1 MIRTYLHPLLE
12 ASGVGCVMPGG
23 KVLHQA
29 AVGRPTLS
37 FHHAQDI
44 WKLLFFPDTGLAELY
59 ADSRISISGGDIYS
73 LLHAFLDPA
82 VLKVMPLPIR
92 MAGSFFGLV
101 NRFSQGRTKRQSRKN
116 VHAHY
121 DLGNALYGI
130 FLDKDWQY
138 SCAYFPHDGMTLDE
152 AQQAKKDHIR
162 RKLRLEPGARVLDIG
177 CGWGGMAL
185 DLARAGAVVKGV
197 TLSDQQLDLA
207 RRRATKAKLPVDFA
221 LQDYR
226 EENSLYDRIVSV
238 GMLEHVG
245 KTQLARF
252 FDSVDRCLKED
263 GIALIHTIGRPQSP
277 RPTNRFIQKYIFPG
291 GYIPSL
297 SELTLA
303 VETTGLAISDVE
315 VFFLHYAE
323 TLRSWRENFLRNR
336 DDVVHLYDEHFA
348 RIWEFYLASSE
359 ACFRHKGLVVYQLQ
373 LVKPD
378 TTPMMS
384 RDYIHSGK

>member
-1 MIRTYLHPLLE
+1 M
-12 ASGVGCVMPGG
+12 SGWQNSTPM
-23 KVLHQA
+23 A
-29 AVGRPTLS
+29 A
-37 FHHAQDI
+37 
-44 WKLLFFPDTGLAELY
+44 FPFP
-59 ADSRISISGGDIYS
+59 GGDIYN
-73 LLHAFLDPA
+73 LVYAFLDPA
-82 VLKVMPLPIR
+82 VSEAMPLPIR
-92 MAGSFFGLV
+92 IAGSFFGLV
-101 NRFSQGRTKRQSRKN
+101 NRLSQGRTRRQSRKN

-121 DLGNALYGI
+121 DLGNALYGL

-138 SCAYFPHDGMTLDE
+138 SCAYFSSPGMTLDA
-152 AQQAKKDHIR
+152 AQQAKKDHIC

-226 EENSLYDRIVSV
+226 EEKALYDRIVSV

-245 KTQLARF
+245 KMQLARF
-252 FDSVDRCLKED
+252 FNSVERCLEKD
-263 GIALIHTIGRPQSP
+263 GVALIHTIGRPQSP

-303 VETTGLAISDVE
+303 VETTSLAISDVE
-315 VFFLHYAE
+315 VLFLHYAE
-323 TLRSWRENFLRNR
+323 TLKSWWENFLRNR
-336 DDVVHLYDEHFA
+336 DDVVRLYDERFA

-359 ACFRHKGLVVYQLQ
+359 ACFRHKRLVVYQLQ

-378 TTPMMS
+378 AAPMMS
-384 RDYIHSGK
+384 RDYIHSGE

>member
-1 MIRTYLHPLLE
+1 MIRTYLHPLLK
-12 ASGVGCVMPGG
+12 ASGIGCVMPGG
-23 KVLHQA
+23 TVLHQA
-29 AVGRPTLS
+29 IEGRPTLS
-37 FHHAQDI
+37 FHHSRDI
-44 WKLLFFPDTGLAELY
+44 WKLALSPDVGLAELY
-59 ADSRISISGGDIYS
+59 AHGRISISGGDIYN
-73 LLHAFLDPA
+73 LVYAFLDPA
-82 VLKVMPLPIR
+82 VSEAMPLPIR

-101 NRFSQGRTKRQSRKN
+101 NRLSQGRTRRQSRKN

-121 DLGNALYGI
+121 DLGNALYGL

-138 SCAYFPHDGMTLDE
+138 SCAYFSSPGMTLDA
-152 AQQAKKDHIR
+152 AQQAKKDHIC

-226 EENSLYDRIVSV
+226 EEKALYDRIVSV

-252 FDSVDRCLKED
+252 FNSVERCLEKD
-263 GIALIHTIGRPQSP
+263 GVALIHTIGRPQSP

-303 VETTGLAISDVE
+303 VETTSLAISDVE
-315 VFFLHYAE
+315 VLFLHYAE
-323 TLRSWRENFLRNR
+323 TLKSWRENFLRNR
-336 DDVVHLYDEHFA
+336 DDVVRLYDERFA

-359 ACFRHKGLVVYQLQ
+359 ACFRHKRLVVYQLQ

-378 TTPMMS
+378 AAPMMS
-384 RDYIHSGK
+384 RDYIHSGE